1 MHSRTGIVLSGGG
14 ARGAYEVGVVAG
26 IMDVLRPSKLER
38 APFEI
43 FTGTSVGAIN
53 SAWLASHAH
62 RPDMDISGL
71 VAEWEGLRLR
81 KHLRLD
87 PMGILAGR
95 RLRPWLSKLRG
106 DEVGRVGRSL
116 LDPRALEELVARA
129 IPYKQL
135 HQNVD
140 TGVVRALVVASL
152 GVEDGITTMFAEV
165 APGAHFATSKDP
177 RRRARPTRIDS
188 RHVLASSAIPLI
200 FPAREI
206 DGRYF
211 CDGGLRFNTPIA
223 PAIRCGAE
231 RLVIISLRS
240 ETKPD
245 AESRELAL
253 QAYPNPVFLI
263 GKILDALLLD
273 PVNYDLQVLDR
284 FNRMIDTLEE
294 VLGEGEMERVQ
305 NVIQESRGAPY
316 KKVERL
322 VFHPSEDIGRMA
334 AARAHELRM
343 THISP
348 HLFSGDL
355 ALEPGFQADL
365 LSFVLFDGEFATR
378 LVALGRNDAHARAAD
393 IHEFFDV

>member
-26 IMDVLRPSKLER
+26 IMDVLRPARLSR

-81 KHLRLD
+81 KHLRFD
-87 PMGILAGR
+87 PMGVLAGR
-95 RLRPWLSKLRG
+95 RLRPLLSKLRR
-106 DEVGRVGRSL
+106 DEVGRVGRSF

-129 IPYKQL
+129 IPFKQL
-135 HQNVD
+135 HRNVD
-140 TGVVRALVVASL
+140 TGIVRSLVVASL
-152 GVEDGITTMFAEV
+152 GVEDGVTTMFAEI
-165 APGAHFATSKDP
+165 APGAEFARSKDP
-177 RRRARPTRIDS
+177 RRRVMPSRIDS

-200 FPAREI
+200 YPAREI

-223 PAIRCGAE
+223 PALRCGAE
-231 RLVIISLRS
+231 RLVVISLRS
-240 ETKPD
+240 ETRPD
-245 AESRELAL
+245 AESREKAL

-273 PVNYDLQVLDR
+273 PVNYDLQVMDR
-284 FNRMIDTLEE
+284 FNRMITTLED
-294 VLGEGEMERVQ
+294 VLGPVEMDRVQ
-305 NVIQESRGAPY
+305 SVIKESRGAPY
-316 KKVERL
+316 KKVNRL
-322 VFHPSEDIGRMA
+322 VFYPSEDIGRMA

-343 THISP
+343 THVSP
-348 HLFSGDL
+348 HVFSGDL
-355 ALEPGFQADL
+355 RLEPGFQADL
-365 LSFVLFDGEFATR
+365 LSFVLFDGEFASR
-378 LVALGRNDAHARAAD
+378 LVALGRKDAAARAAE
-393 IHEFFDV
+393 IHRFFDA

>member
-26 IMDVLRPSKLER
+26 IMDVLRPSRLTR

-62 RPDMDISGL
+62 RPDMDIAGL

-81 KHLRLD
+81 KHLRID
-87 PMGILAGR
+87 PLGILAGR
-95 RLRPWLSKLRG
+95 RLRPLITRFRR

-135 HQNVD
+135 HHNVD
-140 TGVVRALVVASL
+140 TGVVRALVIASL
-152 GVEDGITTMFAEV
+152 GVEDGVTTMFAEV
-165 APGAHFATSKDP
+165 APGAHFATSRDP

-188 RHVLASSAIPLI
+188 RHVLASAAIPLI

-240 ETKPD
+240 EAKPD
-245 AESRELAL
+245 AESREQAL

-284 FNRMIDTLEE
+284 FNRMISTLDE

-305 NVIQESRGAPY
+305 SVIQESRGAPY
-316 KKVERL
+316 KKVDRL
-322 VFHPSEDIGRMA
+322 VFHPSEDIGCMA
-334 AARAHELRM
+334 AVRAHELRR

-348 HLFSGDL
+348 QLFSGDL
-355 ALEPGFQADL
+355 TLEPGFQADL

-378 LVALGRNDAHARAAD
+378 LVALGRKDALARASE
-393 IHEFFDV
+393 IHRFFDV

>member
-1 MHSRTGIVLSGGG
+1 
-14 ARGAYEVGVVAG
+14 
-26 IMDVLRPSKLER
+26 
-38 APFEI
+38 
-43 FTGTSVGAIN
+43 
-53 SAWLASHAH
+53 
-62 RPDMDISGL
+62 MDISGL

-135 HQNVD
+135 HHNVD

-294 VLGEGEMERVQ
+294 VLGDGEMERVQ
-305 NVIQESRGAPY
+305 SVIQESRGAPY

-355 ALEPGFQADL
+355 TLEPGFQADL

-378 LVALGRNDAHARAAD
+378 LVALGRKDAHARAKD
-393 IHEFFDV
+393 IHKFFDV